1 MDNVRRLD
9 RAFCRAI
16 DRAGS
21 MNQLAL
27 KTKVSQCS
35 INRYNSGKQN
45 LVNIPFST
53 MLKLFPNMEVVFQPE
68 EEHLRV
74 VPFDEDIEKIQ
85 REAKAIKAEAE
96 ALKAEYERKLAA
108 LENEKRLFELE
119 RENWRLKLEN
129 EELKKKKALAMSASA
144 AGEPFTRR

>member
-1 MDNVRRLD
+1 MKLEKKILEALRQE
-9 RAFCRAI
+9 I
-16 DRAGS
+16 QRAGGKTE
-21 MNQLAL
+21 LAARL
-27 KTKVSQCS
+27 NVQHAV
-35 INRYNSGKQN
+35 INRLETGTRKIQN
-45 LVNIPFST
+45 MTIGTLS
-53 MLKLFPNMEVVFQPE
+53 KLFPKIEFIFFP
-68 EEHLRV
+68 
-74 VPFDEDIEKIQ
+74 DENQTKEICSGQ
-85 REAKAIKAEAE
+85 MNLQAEAD

>member
-1 MDNVRRLD
+1 
-9 RAFCRAI
+9 
-16 DRAGS
+16 
-21 MNQLAL
+21 MNLQ
-27 KTKVSQCS
+27 
-35 INRYNSGKQN
+35 
-45 LVNIPFST
+45 
-53 MLKLFPNMEVVFQPE
+53 
-68 EEHLRV
+68 
-74 VPFDEDIEKIQ
+74 
-85 REAKAIKAEAE
+85 AEAD